1 MSHDAL
7 DHVRAWKPYSK
18 QERFEYAREL
28 PFKDAKN
35 EKDKLAKKF
44 RETVENQLIMAGLK

>member
-35 EKDKLAKKF
+35 EKEKLSIKF
-44 RETVENQLIMAGLK
+44 KETVEKQLRMAGVR